1 MQAPLSD
8 QHARTG
14 ESPRRRPLARARE
27 REQQERAVWI
37 SESNADPIRLERKAR
52 PLDGLRFRR
61 RSSVGTLAIAQAQ
74 LPKRQGAGAAAARF
88 NIQLRRDSTHSA
100 ESDKDGAHPVKE
112 AGERRESITPAW
124 LHGGRR
130 RNSKKQD
137 ESGTCTVHAS
147 DAILGGFKADDI
159 TVPSANPA
167 SCNVPK
173 PSLQQM
179 PITLESCA
187 VASFVPPQPTAPRP
201 RPLSHISLRGIG
213 TNSTRRSSSISVST
227 STYSSRHT
235 AATAAGDLP
244 SPPDSAGLQVI
255 SLGHIS
261 EDVDVDALSAEL
273 DRLARLVGPHDLPL
287 SPPLSPTRERT
298 AEPECLLS
306 PEVQWREAP
315 PLLSPPLSA
324 GSTGTSA
331 STDHGID
338 GANDELQLTPR
349 ARQRRW
355 KELHAGDPALC
366 DPLWSQGARVTQVS
380 GSPSSAAMTFC
391 KPDRLVPRAPIP
403 RSSPLYRRESWE
415 SGVSSQSLEDSADW
429 HGGEGHQT
437 LFRED
442 GQRMAV
448 LPDSDKGQRRRLI
461 SLAEAL
467 SAAELDEP
475 EEETPVRKTPDRSR
489 NRVSPPPFSTRVR
502 ALSSRGKDAPAAER
516 GRRTVSAPSSPS
528 PSPSSLSA
536 RPALAQGQN
545 GLHEAALLPPSSSP
559 QRISG
564 PMVPISDWLDG
575 QGDTSDESDPVA
587 ALRTQA
593 GVPYHAIP
601 GVAHGQTLSHMACRS
616 PSAGSMLVQMPAGD
630 GAGVFC
636 SPGRTAELK
645 VEVPAMVASDSAV
658 PLYRM
663 RASEEDLQAEGA
675 AAARSP
681 PQVPR
686 SASPIAATIP
696 SAVADSP
703 TGSRGRAIR
712 EPRVSALP
720 APSFSRVKSPG
731 ARVRFADG

>member
-1 MQAPLSD
+1 
-8 QHARTG
+8 
-14 ESPRRRPLARARE
+14 
-27 REQQERAVWI
+27 
-37 SESNADPIRLERKAR
+37 
-52 PLDGLRFRR
+52 
-61 RSSVGTLAIAQAQ
+61 
-74 LPKRQGAGAAAARF
+74 
-88 NIQLRRDSTHSA
+88 
-100 ESDKDGAHPVKE
+100 
-112 AGERRESITPAW
+112 
-124 LHGGRR
+124 
-130 RNSKKQD
+130 
-137 ESGTCTVHAS
+137 
-147 DAILGGFKADDI
+147 
-159 TVPSANPA
+159 
-167 SCNVPK
+167 
-173 PSLQQM
+173 M
-179 PITLESCA
+179 PITLESRA

-201 RPLSHISLRGIG
+201 RPLSHIILRGIG
-213 TNSTRRSSSISVST
+213 TNSTRHSSSISVST
-227 STYSSRHT
+227 STYSSSNTADT
-235 AATAAGDLP
+235 AAYDLP
-244 SPPDSAGLQVI
+244 SPPDTAGLQVI

-273 DRLARLVGPHDLPL
+273 DRLAKLVGTHDLPL
-287 SPPLSPTRERT
+287 SPPLSPTREARG
-298 AEPECLLS
+298 EPECLLF

-331 STDHGID
+331 STDHGVD
-338 GANDELQLTPR
+338 GANEELEVTPR

-355 KELHAGDPALC
+355 KELQAGDPALC
-366 DPLWSQGARVTQVS
+366 DPLWSQGAHMTPVS
-380 GSPSSAAMTFC
+380 GSPSCVAVTPC
-391 KPDRLVPRAPIP
+391 KPDRLIPRAPIP
-403 RSSPLYRRESWE
+403 RSSPLYWRESWE
-415 SGVSSQSLEDSADW
+415 SGISSQSLEDSADW
-429 HGGEGHQT
+429 HGREGHHTQ
-437 LFRED
+437 FRED

-475 EEETPVRKTPDRSR
+475 ENDTPVRKTPDRSR
-489 NRVSPPPFSTRVR
+489 NRVSPPPFSMRVR
-502 ALSSRGKDAPAAER
+502 ALSSRGKDAPAAEQ

-536 RPALAQGQN
+536 RPAFPQGQN
-545 GLHEAALLPPSSSP
+545 GLHEAALLPLSSSPP

-575 QGDTSDESDPVA
+575 QGDTSDESDAVA

-630 GAGVFC
+630 GAGGFC

-645 VEVPAMVASDSAV
+645 VEVPALLASDSAV

-663 RASEEDLQAEGA
+663 RASEEDLQTEGA

-681 PQVPR
+681 PQLPR
-686 SASPIAATIP
+686 GVSPIAATSP

-731 ARVRFADG
+731 ARVRFADI